1 VATAKTLDGP
11 KTFEGEGLAN
21 FFKKKAAL
29 EKAARTGGA
38 GNPAAPGGAAN
49 GAVLSVEL
57 ERLDDNPF
65 QPRGAMDE
73 GPLEELVASIAR
85 HGLLQAITVR
95 RVVERFQVI
104 AGHRRVAAFRL
115 LKERASDPDKAKYAA
130 VPAQEKLEVTDEQM
144 ALYALVENLQRDD
157 LEPVEA
163 AAGLAR
169 YQEAES
175 LSVQELAE
183 RTGLELRR
191 VQRLLQ
197 LNAAPSVVKEGVS
210 RGILVPVLDDGGK
223 PLVTASG
230 KERQERRTLDLM
242 GAIEMER
249 LYKHW
254 ARDDEK
260 KAVARTDA
268 LVRRVLAD
276 GWTLRRIQAH
286 CQGLVRGQAEAP
298 SSAPATSPQPAFE
311 ESGRRLIIHRDRL
324 GGISEIDRR
333 ALLTALNALAE
344 QLR

>member
-1 VATAKTLDGP
+1 MATAKTLDGP

-29 EKAARTGGA
+29 EKAARAGGA
-38 GNPAAPGGAAN
+38 SNGAAN
-49 GAVLSVEL
+49 GAALVVEL

-95 RVVERFQVI
+95 RVGDRFQVI

-115 LKERASDPDKAKYAA
+115 LKERASDPDKGKYAA
-130 VPAQEKLEVTDEQM
+130 VPAQEKLDVTDEQM

-197 LNAAPSVVKEGVS
+197 LHAAPAVVKEGVS
-210 RGILVPVLDDGGK
+210 RGILVPVLDEGGK
-223 PLVTASG
+223 PLVTPSG

-242 GAIEMER
+242 GAIELER

-268 LVRRVLAD
+268 LVRRVLSD

-286 CQGLVRGQAEAP
+286 CQALAKGQAEAASP
-298 SSAPATSPQPAFE
+298 PPPTSTPPAFE
-311 ESGRRLIIHRDRL
+311 ENGRRLIIHRDRL
-324 GGISEIDRR
+324 TGMSETDRR
-333 ALLTALNALAE
+333 ALLTALNTLAE